1 MPQELRSLAFAHQKK
16 VYGLLLRCAGAAL
29 QKLALDP
36 QYLGGRLGALAVLHT
51 WTRDMRYHPHVH
63 LLVTGG
69 GLSHQRVASCEPGL
83 LNAGRSVG

>member
-1 MPQELRSLAFAHQKK
+1 
-16 VYGLLLRCAGAAL
+16 LLLRCAAAAL

-69 GLSHQRVASCEPGL
+69 GSHLTAKSG
-83 LNAGRSVG
+83 